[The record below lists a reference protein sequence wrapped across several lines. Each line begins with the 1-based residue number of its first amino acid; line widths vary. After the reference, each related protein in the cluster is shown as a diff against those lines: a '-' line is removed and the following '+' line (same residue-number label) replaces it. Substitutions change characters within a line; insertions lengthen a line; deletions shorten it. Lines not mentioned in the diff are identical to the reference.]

1 MPDEPDVVPLVDACA
16 VKGGVK
22 FGDYQWL
29 VHFFY
34 PCCIHVKWKWGSMTC
49 EKTYTQALLGEQNK
63 KEIWKKFFY
72 KLILGNFYK
81 LTYA

>member
-29 VHFFY
+29 VHFFFPLLY
-34 PCCIHVKWKWGSMTC
+34 PCEVKMRFYDVWKNLSTSTFRRA
-49 EKTYTQALLGEQNK
+49 K
-63 KEIWKKFFY
+63 
-72 KLILGNFYK
+72 
-81 LTYA
+81 

>member
-29 VHFFY
+29 VHYFFLCY
-34 PCCIHVKWKWGSMTC
+34 PCEVKMR
-49 EKTYTQALLGEQNK
+49 
-63 KEIWKKFFY
+63 FY
-72 KLILGNFYK
+72 DV
-81 LTYA
+81 

>member
-1 MPDEPDVVPLVDACA
+1 VPDEPDVVPLVDACA

-34 PCCIHVKWKWGSMTC
+34 PCCIHVK
-49 EKTYTQALLGEQNK
+49 
-63 KEIWKKFFY
+63 
-72 KLILGNFYK
+72 
-81 LTYA
+81 